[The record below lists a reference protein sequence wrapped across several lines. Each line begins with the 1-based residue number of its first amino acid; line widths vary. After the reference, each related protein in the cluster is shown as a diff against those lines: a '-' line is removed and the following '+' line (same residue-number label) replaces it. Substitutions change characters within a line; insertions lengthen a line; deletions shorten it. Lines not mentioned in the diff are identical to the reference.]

1 MKKLIVPLAIAMV
14 AGAASATSALD
25 AATNTAI
32 AAGFVDMKDTA
43 LDVMKSTW
51 APYLGILA
59 IMLAPKIIKRI
70 ANKL

>member
-1 MKKLIVPLAIAMV
+1 MKKLIVPLAIALL

-51 APYLGILA
+51 TPFLAMLA
-59 IMLAPKIIKRI
+59 IMLAPKIIKRMS
-70 ANKL
+70 NKL